1 MKDRFKD
8 FAQMKLSSQK
18 DQNVAKNE
26 DIEEIQLLR
35 NQLGRKGTTLAQQE
49 IEILSLKSKIQE
61 LINSENKRKEMIK
74 DSENEAVIKGCLKQ
88 QKEFQRTLNK
98 QLQEIDE
105 KNMMISDLKSTNDVL
120 ELRVNRLKQAAWGM
134 VSNDKIDQTLETQ
147 VQLRRQLT
155 TAKQEN
161 QILEENL
168 IQTKLK
174 WADAEHEREW
184 VKLELVNMSEEL
196 FDLTQQLDQYQ

>member
-120 ELRVNRLKQAAWGM
+120 ELRVNRLKQAA
-134 VSNDKIDQTLETQ
+134 
-147 VQLRRQLT
+147 
-155 TAKQEN
+155 
-161 QILEENL
+161 
-168 IQTKLK
+168 
-174 WADAEHEREW
+174 
-184 VKLELVNMSEEL
+184 
-196 FDLTQQLDQYQ
+196 